1 MPAPETLD
9 ELRQLQAIPHD
20 FSWVVA
26 DKIAGMCQ
34 PTSVLQLLRLQEQ
47 LAVRV
52 VINLTDRDIHRNGLH
67 LLGEGAPQLLHI
79 PLPGTF
85 LSSPQVGCTLTR
97 KRLGQTMPAQQMH
110 NSHAL

>member
-34 PTSVLQLLRLQEQ
+34 PTSVLQLLRLKEQ

-67 LLGEGAPQLLHI
+67 LLGEGAPQLLHV

-85 LSSPQVGCTLTR
+85 PSSPQAYRILT
-97 KRLGQTMPAQQMH
+97 
-110 NSHAL
+110 